1 MIGEIIGG
9 SERESDYAK
18 LMNRIEELH
27 IERLDFFRI
36 IRQDNR
42 TLEVVF
48 HQITFV
54 LGSQVDP
61 PVYGEFKLMSL
72 CYGFFQNLDTR
83 KFGTCPH
90 SGFGLGFERLLLFV
104 TGMTN
109 IRDVIPFPR
118 TPRNAEF

>member
-1 MIGEIIGG
+1 MCAAPI
-9 SERESDYAK
+9 
-18 LMNRIEELH
+18 LMRLFGFLYNALRLRPLEQPPADQMH
-27 IERLDFFRI
+27 IHRNTLRYRLDRI
-36 IRQDNR
+36 CEIAQLNMKDEQ
-42 TLEVVF
+42 LKK
-48 HQITFV
+48 QWW
-54 LGSQVDP
+54 
-61 PVYGEFKLMSL
+61 Y
-72 CYGFFQNLDTR
+72 LDTR